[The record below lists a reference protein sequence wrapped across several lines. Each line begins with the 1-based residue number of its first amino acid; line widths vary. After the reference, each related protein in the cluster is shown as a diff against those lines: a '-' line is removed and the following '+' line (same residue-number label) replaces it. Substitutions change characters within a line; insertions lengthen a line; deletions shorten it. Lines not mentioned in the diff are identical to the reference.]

1 MKNISNLFQLTEKD
15 KDQYKKL
22 IDKIDLDT
30 SDDVI
35 GMLNTKV
42 DRLIA
47 SDQLNDI
54 EVDLIKNVSV
64 LVSIYQTY
72 PDLTDSIRKRILF
85 AISYFCDE
93 DDDIPDIVPEIG
105 YLDDAV
111 IARWVIESISKDL
124 PEVSI
129 ASVSYTHLT
138 LPTILL
144 V

>member
-1 MKNISNLFQLTEKD
+1 MNDNISNLFQLTEKD
-15 KDQYKKL
+15 KDQYRKL
-22 IDKIDLDT
+22 IDQIDLDT

-35 GMLNTKV
+35 SMLNAKLDKLISS
-42 DRLIA
+42 DR
-47 SDQLNDI
+47 LNDI
-54 EVDLIKNVSV
+54 EIGLIKNVSV

-93 DDDIPDIVPEIG
+93 NDDIPDIVPEIG

-111 IARWVIESISKDL
+111 VASWIIESISKDL

-129 ASVSYTHLT
+129 A
-138 LPTILL
+138 
-144 V
+144 

>member
-22 IDKIDLDT
+22 IDKIDLNT
-30 SDDVI
+30 SDEVI
-35 GMLNTKV
+35 SMLNAKL

-47 SDQLNDI
+47 SEQLNDI

-105 YLDDAV
+105 YLDDVV

-129 ASVSYTHLT
+129 A
-138 LPTILL
+138 
-144 V
+144 

>member
-22 IDKIDLDT
+22 IDKIDLNT
-30 SDDVI
+30 SVEVI
-35 GMLNTKV
+35 NMLNAKL

-47 SDQLNDI
+47 SEQLNDI

-129 ASVSYTHLT
+129 A
-138 LPTILL
+138 
-144 V
+144 

>member
-35 GMLNTKV
+35 SMLNAKL
-42 DRLIA
+42 DSLIA
-47 SDQLNDI
+47 SEQLNDI

-111 IARWVIESISKDL
+111 IARWVIESISNDL

-129 ASVSYTHLT
+129 A
-138 LPTILL
+138 
-144 V
+144 

>member
-22 IDKIDLDT
+22 IDKIDLNT
-30 SDDVI
+30 SDEVI
-35 GMLNTKV
+35 SMLNAKL

-47 SDQLNDI
+47 SEQLNDI

-93 DDDIPDIVPEIG
+93 NDDIPDIVPEIG
-105 YLDDAV
+105 YLDDVV

-129 ASVSYTHLT
+129 A
-138 LPTILL
+138 
-144 V
+144 

>member
-30 SDDVI
+30 SEDVI

-111 IARWVIESISKDL
+111 IARWVIDSISKDL

-129 ASVSYTHLT
+129 A
-138 LPTILL
+138 
-144 V
+144 

>member
-35 GMLNTKV
+35 SMLNAKL
-42 DRLIA
+42 DSLIA
-47 SDQLNDI
+47 SEQLNDI

-93 DDDIPDIVPEIG
+93 NDDIPDIVPEIG

-111 IARWVIESISKDL
+111 IARWVIDSISKDL

-129 ASVSYTHLT
+129 A
-138 LPTILL
+138 
-144 V
+144 